1 MRTSSRL
8 NMNINIKYK
17 DIDAISFALCY
28 ANAML
33 DVKIEELEQK
43 GFNNVTT
50 AYKSKKEELKRA
62 IDSLQ
67 NIRKEL
73 HLKDDYAYNE
83 VFGK

>member
-1 MRTSSRL
+1 M
-8 NMNINIKYK
+8 NIKYK
-17 DIDAISFALCY
+17 DIDNISYALCY

-33 DVKIEELEQK
+33 DVKIEKLEQK
-43 GFNNVTT
+43 GFNNVTA

-62 IDSLQ
+62 MDSLQ

>member
-1 MRTSSRL
+1 M
-8 NMNINIKYK
+8 NIKYK
-17 DIDAISFALCY
+17 DIGNISYALCY
-28 ANAML
+28 ADAML
-33 DVKIEELEQK
+33 DVKIEKLEQK

-62 IDSLQ
+62 MDSLQ
-67 NIRKEL
+67 KIRKEL